1 MRKTVRDLLC
11 FKINFIRKGR
21 CKMKKRITALLLA
34 ASTLLTTSAF
44 AATVTFDSMGSQR
57 AVITCFDKDAK
68 LVYARLAKS
77 EDGKFTEEIPAQY
90 NGFVKKAYIIG
101 AGKSIELTDIMP
113 TDEPVNTP
121 EPTVTDKPE
130 ATVKPDATSKPS
142 KREYPPIYEKEA
154 DAIYGMALVKDVGT
168 DINSSNETIYSLT
181 LFYNGKEIT
190 VGIDENLQ
198 LSSAPDAYPELKGQD
213 VGTLKRGDVICMTA
227 SISGDK
233 IRTVDLLFRPTDEDI
248 ATGSVN
254 YGSDFEKL
262 FTQNGKV
269 AGKWNYMK
277 YTERPSSDR
286 YNYVFGIVAERNPGS
301 LILINKNAMEE
312 ETIDLDIRKDTLVY
326 TCDVYGREYT
336 VEASDIYGIETSLP
350 SNMFDRDEPFTL
362 DKDYTYNYALARVV
376 DGITT
381 EIILFNN
388 YNE

>member
-1 MRKTVRDLLC
+1 MKRK
-11 FKINFIRKGR
+11 
-21 CKMKKRITALLLA
+21 ITALLLA

-44 AATVTFDSMGSQR
+44 AANVTFESTGSQR
-57 AVITCFDKDAK
+57 AVITCFDNNGK
-68 LVYARLAKS
+68 LVYAKIAKS
-77 EDGKFTEEIPAQY
+77 ENGKFTEEIPAQY
-90 NGFVKKAYIIG
+90 NGFIKKAYIVG
-101 AGKSIELTDIMP
+101 ADKSIELTDTMP
-113 TDEPVNTP
+113 TAEPVNTP

-130 ATVKPDATSKPS
+130 ATVKPAATPKPS
-142 KREYPPIYEKEA
+142 REYPPIYEKEA

-168 DINSSNETIYSLT
+168 DINSNNETIYSVT

-190 VGIDENLQ
+190 VGIEESLQ
-198 LSSAPDAYPELKGQD
+198 LSSVPDAYPELKGQD
-213 VGTLKRGDVICMTA
+213 AGSLKRGDVICMTA

-233 IRTVDLLFRPTDEDI
+233 IRTVDLLFRPTEEDI

-262 FTQNGKV
+262 FTQSGKV

-286 YNYVFGIVAERNPGS
+286 YNYVFGIVAERTPGS
-301 LILINKNAMEE
+301 LILMNKNAMEE

-336 VEASDIYGIETSLP
+336 VETSDIYGIETSLP
-350 SNMFDRDEPFTL
+350 SNIFDRDEPFTL